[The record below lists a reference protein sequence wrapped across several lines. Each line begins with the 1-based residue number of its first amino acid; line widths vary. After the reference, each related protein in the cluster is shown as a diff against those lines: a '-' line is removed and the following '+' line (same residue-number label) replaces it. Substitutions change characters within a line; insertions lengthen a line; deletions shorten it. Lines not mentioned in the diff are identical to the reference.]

1 MASTR
6 TPSINENAIP
16 ESLNILS
23 LSNRSANDEKSTHA
37 STETPDLEPEWI
49 DTSFGL
55 EFQRRCSCSYI
66 KYHQKVNKA
75 IKPCSY
81 LMQTHFRSF
90 PKTSDNSF
98 NFFCS
103 YANETNTKN
112 SEFWACEYV
121 PANKSTNFKY
131 SSLAALWISTGLYPP
146 KRSLVSVCSER
157 FCTIKSTRASFE
169 SVWTTDVFP
178 QPVSILKKTF

>member
-16 ESLNILS
+16 DSLNILS

-81 LMQTHFRSF
+81 LVQTHFRSF

-103 YANETNTKN
+103 YANEQTLKIPST
-112 SEFWACEYV
+112 E
-121 PANKSTNFKY
+121 PANMCRRINLRISNT
-131 SSLAALWISTGLYPP
+131 ALSRHCEFLQVCIRP
-146 KRSLVSVCSER
+146 KGR
-157 FCTIKSTRASFE
+157 
-169 SVWTTDVFP
+169 
-178 QPVSILKKTF
+178 